1 MEAIKLE
8 ESVQARFKH
17 APELVATFRN
27 VGEAGDFPD
36 KMCWFVYS
44 TCELASPRPPVSAT
58 QRRALHTATPPKHA
72 DAYRGEAVLLRHM
85 RYGLVDV
92 QPPRYTHADA
102 YEREAASL
110 QHMRQGLLAGTPPH
124 KARSASFLNKRVSHA
139 FECHSHIHSLRVRS
153 GGPHAR
159 ASEARHVG
167 HCVLVASHARMQASW
182 KWCLRPPS
190 RPRWN
195 GSRSNIS
202 LAASTESHTRCF
214 SIRKWTVRR
223 RYERPGRGF
232 SLRLACT

>member
-1 MEAIKLE
+1 MRPNWLQLSETWEKREI
-8 ESVQARFKH
+8 SC
-17 APELVATFRN
+17 
-27 VGEAGDFPD
+27 AGSP
-36 KMCWFVYS
+36 

-124 KARSASFLNKRVSHA
+124 KARSPSFLNKRVSHA
-139 FECHSHIHSLRVRS
+139 FECHNNIHSLRVRS

-202 LAASTESHTRCF
+202 TSRLLLPSHIRDAFQFAS
-214 SIRKWTVRR
+214 
-223 RYERPGRGF
+223 GR
-232 SLRLACT
+232 

>member
-85 RYGLVDV
+85 RYGLLDV
-92 QPPRYTHADA
+92 QPPRQTHADA
-102 YEREAASL
+102 YGREAASL
-110 QHMRQGLLAGTPPH
+110 RHMRGSKAGPAP
-124 KARSASFLNKRVSHA
+124 AGRSAGA
-139 FECHSHIHSLRVRS
+139 AEELRAR
-153 GGPHAR
+153 GGAAAGSARPAGGDGRGAGAR
-159 ASEARHVG
+159 AAAG
-167 HCVLVASHARMQASW
+167 AAVAATPFYSGMKAS
-182 KWCLRPPS
+182 
-190 RPRWN
+190 
-195 GSRSNIS
+195 
-202 LAASTESHTRCF
+202 
-214 SIRKWTVRR
+214 V
-223 RYERPGRGF
+223 
-232 SLRLACT
+232 

>member
-85 RYGLVDV
+85 RYGLLDV

-102 YEREAASL
+102 YGREAASL

-159 ASEARHVG
+159 ASEVAPRCASVAG
-167 HCVLVASHARMQASW
+167 AQGAMGESQGEAYRTTSPMVSSQFQCRSCVSLLVWYRMF
-182 KWCLRPPS
+182 P
-190 RPRWN
+190 
-195 GSRSNIS
+195 
-202 LAASTESHTRCF
+202 T
-214 SIRKWTVRR
+214 
-223 RYERPGRGF
+223 
-232 SLRLACT
+232 